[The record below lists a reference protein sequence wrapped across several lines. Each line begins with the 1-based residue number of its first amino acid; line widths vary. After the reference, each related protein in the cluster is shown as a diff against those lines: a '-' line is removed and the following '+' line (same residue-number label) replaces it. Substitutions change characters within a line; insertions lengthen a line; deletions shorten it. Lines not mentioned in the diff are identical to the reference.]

1 MRRIYDGKEVINGVV
16 FIKEKKDFD
25 SIINMVQYIKKSC
38 YTKGM
43 CLEYCFLD
51 DSSED
56 DIYRETF
63 KLFMMELESMDIRL
77 IVIRSL
83 EDISCKSDERE
94 AFLKVMNDE
103 GVGVYLFNEGCF
115 ATVNYNEC

>member
-1 MRRIYDGKEVINGVV
+1 
-16 FIKEKKDFD
+16 
-25 SIINMVQYIKKSC
+25 
-38 YTKGM
+38 
-43 CLEYCFLD
+43 
-51 DSSED
+51 
-56 DIYRETF
+56 
-63 KLFMMELESMDIRL
+63 MMELASMDIRL

>member
-1 MRRIYDGKEVINGVV
+1 
-16 FIKEKKDFD
+16 
-25 SIINMVQYIKKSC
+25 
-38 YTKGM
+38 
-43 CLEYCFLD
+43 
-51 DSSED
+51 
-56 DIYRETF
+56 
-63 KLFMMELESMDIRL
+63 MDIRL

>member
-1 MRRIYDGKEVINGVV
+1 MRRIHDGKEVRNGVV
-16 FIKEKKDFD
+16 FIKARKDFD
-25 SIINMVQYIKKSC
+25 SIVNLARSIKKSC
-38 YTKGM
+38 YAKGM
-43 CLEYCFLD
+43 DLEYCFLD
-51 DSSED
+51 DSSEE

-63 KLFMMELESMDIRL
+63 KHFMMELESMDIRL

-83 EDISCKSDERE
+83 DDISCKADERE

-115 ATVNYNEC
+115 AIINYDEC

>member
-1 MRRIYDGKEVINGVV
+1 
-16 FIKEKKDFD
+16 
-25 SIINMVQYIKKSC
+25 MVQYIKKSC
-38 YTKGM
+38 YTKKE

-63 KLFMMELESMDIRL
+63 KRFMMELEKYGYKVD
-77 IVIRSL
+77 
-83 EDISCKSDERE
+83 CNKKSKILAVSRMKRE